1 MITGPVLIPVIPSS
15 VIAVKALVSSFTKSC
30 RRPQENLPKNPLPIP
45 IPSVE
50 LTLTV
55 TLLRVVL
62 IPTVVPIPYASPVMF
77 LALCTLYIVSIKDVP
92 IPTIEVPT
100 AFS

>member
-1 MITGPVLIPVIPSS
+1 MITGPVTIPVIPSS
-15 VIAVKALVSSFTKSC
+15 VIAVNALVSFLTKSC
-30 RRPQENLPKNPLPIP
+30 RRPQEYLPNIPLPIP

-55 TLLRVVL
+55 TLLRVVA
-62 IPTVVPIPYASPVMF
+62 PIPKAGPCIV
-77 LALCTLYIVSIKDVP
+77 LALCTLYILSRKEVP
-92 IPTIEVPT
+92 IPTGEVPT

>member
-1 MITGPVLIPVIPSS
+1 MIPSS
-15 VIAVKALVSSFTKSC
+15 VIAVNTLVSFLTKSC
-30 RRPQENLPKNPLPIP
+30 KRPHENLPNEPLPIP

-55 TLLRVVL
+55 TLLKAVA
-62 IPTVVPIPYASPVMF
+62 PIPRAGPCIV
-77 LALCTLYIVSIKDVP
+77 LALCTLYILSRKDVP
-92 IPTIEVPT
+92 TPTGEVPT